1 MAVSE
6 SADAQLWGWGV
17 FPIAP
22 FVKKKKTMQQDIV
35 PKHREKGNRAFFG
48 AEQSVAPQSD

>member
-22 FVKKKKTMQQDIV
+22 IVKKKKNNAA
-35 PKHREKGNRAFFG
+35 GY
-48 AEQSVAPQSD
+48 

>member
-6 SADAQLWGWGV
+6 SADAQLWGWGF

-22 FVKKKKTMQQDIV
+22 IGKKKKTMQQDID

-48 AEQSVAPQSD
+48 AEQSVAPQFD